1 MKQISLIMLRMC
13 LSIFILLMTH
23 AVYAQNR
30 TITGRVT
37 DPTGTGL
44 SGVSVQV
51 RGTRIGTTT
60 GTDGSYQLEVPQN
73 ARFITF
79 TSVGYGEQE
88 VPLGSSSAINVA
100 LRPGAQS
107 LNEVVVVGYGTRR
120 KSDLTGAV
128 GSVKASQLQERPAAS
143 LNEALAG
150 RVPGVQINTNS
161 GRPGGQTNIRIRGFS
176 SINTSNNPLYV
187 IDGVILPVGTQTE
200 RSNAI
205 DFINPGDIA

>member
-1 MKQISLIMLRMC
+1 MKQISIFMLRMC
-13 LSIFILLMTH
+13 LGVLLLLLTH
-23 AVYAQNR
+23 EIYAQNR

-44 SGVSVQV
+44 SGVSVQI

-60 GTDGSYQLEVPQN
+60 ANDGTYQLEVPEN
-73 ARFITF
+73 ARFLTF

-88 VPLGSSSAINVA
+88 VPLGSSSTINVA

-128 GSVKASQLQERPAAS
+128 GSVKAAQLQERPSAS

-150 RVPGVQINTNS
+150 RVAGVQINTNS

-187 IDGVILPVGTQTE
+187 IDGVI
-200 RSNAI
+200 
-205 DFINPGDIA
+205 